1 MLYDLL
7 KTVHILSL
15 VLWVGGMMFVQWF
28 LRPAL
33 LHIASEQRLVLM
45 HEVLTRFFRGVLI
58 ACVLVLVT
66 GFWMIGRVAKATVQA
81 GGSFDMPMAWWVMA
95 VVGTLMVAIF
105 MHIRFAPF
113 RRLGDAI
120 KFTAWDK
127 AGQALGQIR
136 NLVAVNL
143 TLGILLIVY
152 VLLA

>member
-1 MLYDLL
+1 MLYDVL

-15 VLWVGGMMFVQWF
+15 VIWVGGMMFVQWF

-33 LHIASEQRLVLM
+33 LHLEAQQRLVLM

-58 ACVLVLVT
+58 ASLLVL
-66 GFWMIGRVAKATVQA
+66 GSGLWMIGRVAKTTVQS
-81 GGSFDMPMAWWVMA
+81 GGSFAMPLSWWVMTG
-95 VVGTLMVAIF
+95 VGVLMVAIF
-105 MHIRFAPF
+105 FHIRFAPF

-127 AGQALGQIR
+127 AAQALTQIR

-143 TLGILLIVY
+143 TLGILLIAY
-152 VLLA
+152 VLIA

>member
-1 MLYDLL
+1 
-7 KTVHILSL
+7 
-15 VLWVGGMMFVQWF
+15 MMFVQWF

-33 LHIASEQRLVLM
+33 LHLASEQRLVLM

-66 GFWMIGRVAKATVQA
+66 GFWMIGRVAKSTVQA
-81 GGSFDMPMAWWVMA
+81 GGSFDMPIAWWVMA

-143 TLGILLIVY
+143 TLGVLLIVY